1 MKYDLSGKY
10 KKIEFDI
17 FIEAINSNKL
27 QYFSEYGQ
35 DFNLD
40 DTIVRYSEKSTFDG
54 EKKFDIIVNNVIKKL
69 ELLKIKF
76 MLNKT
81 VNIEKYESRFREYE
95 TPHYSY
101 DFLMTD
107 PKFEFRYAHLS
118 YEERAFCSLELVF
131 LMMMHNKNVNIKI
144 LSNIF
149 GFEVTFKTWNNIRN
163 DISKILNCKIEKN
176 KNGRYKIIKEKYEL

>member
-35 DFNLD
+35 DFDLD

-69 ELLKIKF
+69 ELLK
-76 MLNKT
+76 
-81 VNIEKYESRFREYE
+81 
-95 TPHYSY
+95 
-101 DFLMTD
+101 
-107 PKFEFRYAHLS
+107 
-118 YEERAFCSLELVF
+118 
-131 LMMMHNKNVNIKI
+131 
-144 LSNIF
+144 
-149 GFEVTFKTWNNIRN
+149 
-163 DISKILNCKIEKN
+163 
-176 KNGRYKIIKEKYEL
+176 